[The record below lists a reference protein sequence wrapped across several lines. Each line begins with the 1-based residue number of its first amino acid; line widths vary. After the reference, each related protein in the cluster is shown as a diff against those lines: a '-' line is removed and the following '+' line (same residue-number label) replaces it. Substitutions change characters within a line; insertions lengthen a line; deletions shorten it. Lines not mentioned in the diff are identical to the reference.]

1 MNGKTIT
8 LMPATI
14 DNKNLME
21 DFITDFMG
29 DFLQL
34 TSRGN
39 KRSYVFEMEAKYA
52 PEKKSCIVLCEYE
65 LEENYIRFKNLDYMS
80 MDSGWLDK
88 DKLIRYFHTETMAG
102 GENLFVEIENYQN
115 GIEFRY
121 YFVI

>member
-8 LMPATI
+8 LIPATI

-39 KRSYVFEMEAKYA
+39 KRRYVFELKDKYV

-65 LEENYIRFKNLDYMS
+65 FEENYIYFKNLDYMS
-80 MDSGWLDK
+80 LDSGSLDE
-88 DKLIRYFHTETMAG
+88 DKLDRYFRVETIAG
-102 GENLFVEIENYQN
+102 NKDIFVECDYYNN
-115 GIEFRY
+115 GIRFRY
-121 YFVI
+121 YYVV

>member
-34 TSRGN
+34 TSQGN
-39 KRSYVFEMEAKYA
+39 KRSYVFEMKDKYV

-65 LEENYIRFKNLDYMS
+65 LEENYICFKNLDSMS
-80 MDSGWLDK
+80 MDSGWLDE
-88 DKLIRYFHTETMAG
+88 DKLIRYFRVETMVG
-102 GENLFVEIENYQN
+102 DENLFVEIENHQN
-115 GIEFRY
+115 GIKFRY
-121 YFVI
+121 YYVI

>member
-1 MNGKTIT
+1 MNGKTIS
-8 LMPATI
+8 LIPATI

-39 KRSYVFEMEAKYA
+39 KRRYVFELKDKYV

-65 LEENYIRFKNLDYMS
+65 FGENYICFKNLDYMS
-80 MDSGWLDK
+80 LDSGWLNEDELDK
-88 DKLIRYFHTETMAG
+88 YFRVETMVG
-102 GENLFVEIENYQN
+102 NENLFVEIENYQN
-115 GIEFRY
+115 GIKFRY
-121 YFVI
+121 YYVI